1 MENEQ
6 KDDELILKVLME
18 NEKIVKEKNEK
29 TTMWECPK
37 CKVLMD
43 LS

>member
-1 MENEQ
+1 M
-6 KDDELILKVLME
+6 DDEQIF
-18 NEKIVKEKNEK
+18 KEKNEK